1 MVWLMRLGKALQSGQ
16 FLEERPITSGSE
28 NLIVEVLKNVFGRVY
43 AAESTFNRGLLL
55 RERRNPRPRSR
66 VLGRGFPTG
75 YGQSELGRPVS

>member
-55 RERRNPRPRSR
+55 R
-66 VLGRGFPTG
+66 
-75 YGQSELGRPVS
+75 